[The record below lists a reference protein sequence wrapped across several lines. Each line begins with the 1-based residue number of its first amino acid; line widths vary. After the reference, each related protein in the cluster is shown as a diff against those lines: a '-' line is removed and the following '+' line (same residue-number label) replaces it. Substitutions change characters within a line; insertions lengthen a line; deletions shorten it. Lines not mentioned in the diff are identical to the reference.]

1 MGNKLTVRVTG
12 VDTAVLKFKYLINAA
27 RTGLKLAVPEAALL
41 FEQEAKETVPVVSG
55 NLRDHI
61 HAEQIVDESDV
72 QTLLVTPAT
81 AAANEVGFD
90 PPYARRVH
98 DGFIGTDSLGRTYH
112 QAANPFMDT
121 AFENKRA
128 EAAKVIKDGII
139 DALDEAV
146 SLRR

>member
-1 MGNKLTVRVTG
+1 MGNTLTVRVTG
-12 VDTAVLKFKYLINAA
+12 VDTAALKFKYLINAA
-27 RTGLKLAVPEAALL
+27 RSGLKLAVPEAALL

-61 HAEQIVDESDV
+61 HTEQIVDESDV
-72 QTLLVTPAT
+72 QTLLVTPVT

-98 DGFIGTDSLGRTYH
+98 DGFIGTDLLGRTYH
-112 QAANPFMDT
+112 QSANPFMDT